1 MKKVVKLQGS
11 KSDDVADILD
21 SVPQENKHGDCYVQA
36 FRQFMQD
43 PSRYVLVHGVVT
55 GQGPLEGIEYCHA
68 WVLDGDTVID
78 RTLDPEMQ
86 RLPKA
91 LYYYIGQI
99 EITREY
105 DLKAVRKMTAEFG
118 TYGPWDD
125 IFNRYP

>member
-1 MKKVVKLQGS
+1 MKRIVCSRLDGVPAENQGGS
-11 KSDDVADILD
+11 CFVDAYH
-21 SVPQENKHGDCYVQA
+21 E
-36 FRQFMQD
+36 FMKNPNQ
-43 PSRYVLVHGVVT
+43 YTLVHGVVS
-55 GQGPLEGIEYCHA
+55 GQGPLEGIRYCHA
-68 WVLDGDTVID
+68 WVLDGDIVID

-105 DLKAVRKMTAEFG
+105 DLKAVHAMTAEFG

-125 IFNRYP
+125 IFNKYP